1 MPPCPHFDLKI
12 VQRSKRQSAVAAAA
26 YQSGERLFSEYD
38 QKQKYYSHKSEIVHT
53 EIMLPPHA
61 PPEYADRNT
70 LWNAAEA
77 IEKQWNSQ
85 LARRFVLAIPR
96 ELPPEQYADLIRDYC
111 REFFVSKG
119 MIADFAIHDKGDGN
133 PHAHILFTMRGMD
146 EQGRWLPK
154 SRKVYDLDENGE
166 RIRLPSGNWKSH
178 KEDTVDWNDQKYAE
192 IWRQAW
198 QDTANRYLEAI
209 GSPER
214 LNLKSYERQGIDKIP
229 TVHMGPAVSYL
240 ERKGIQTNI
249 GNLNRDIKAANS
261 LMQSIRQMVHSLKGW
276 LSGLKE
282 KKAVLLK
289 ALEQA
294 KEPTIPELLSRYLD
308 MRSEERTGW
317 TSKGKLKGTVGDF
330 NKVME
335 ALDFLRRKEISTV
348 ESLDAYLDK
357 VSGEILSVK
366 TDIKKSERR
375 IKAID
380 TTLSHLANH
389 GAYKEIYKKYAS
401 IGWKTRKE
409 KFAAEHREE
418 LDAYLAANRFFKA
431 HQEEL
436 PFDTKELKKERAQ
449 LSGEL
454 SEKNKGLQAVQE
466 DMKLLRDVRN
476 WINHVLPPEQR
487 RAVAEPG
494 KKPSL
499 NEQLSW
505 NIEGVKQREEQKR
518 QQPRRQQ
525 KQDMEL

>member
-1 MPPCPHFDLKI
+1 MPCPHFDVKI
-12 VQRSKRQSAVAAAA
+12 IQRSKRQSAVASAA

-96 ELPPEQYADLIRDYC
+96 ELPRSQYADLIRDYC

-133 PHAHILFTMRGMD
+133 PHAHILLTMRAMD
-146 EQGRWLPK
+146 ETGKWLPK

-166 RIRLPSGNWKSH
+166 RIRLASGRWKSH

-192 IWRQAW
+192 IWRQGWA
-198 QDTANRYLEAI
+198 DTANRYLEAI

-214 LNLKSYERQGIDKIP
+214 LDLRSYARQGIDKIP
-229 TVHMGPAVSYL
+229 TVHMGPAVSQM
-240 ERKGIQTNI
+240 EKRGIQTNI
-249 GNLNRDIKAANS
+249 GNLNRDITAANR
-261 LMQSIRQMVHSLKGW
+261 LMQSIRQMVRHLKGW
-276 LSGLKE
+276 IADLKE
-282 KKAVLLK
+282 KKAALLE

-335 ALDFLRRKEISTV
+335 ALDFLRQKEISTV
-348 ESLDAYLDK
+348 ESLDAYLDEASAQA
-357 VSGEILSVK
+357 VSIREEIKPMEKRV
-366 TDIKKSERR
+366 
-375 IKAID
+375 
-380 TTLSHLANH
+380 
-389 GAYKEIYKKYAS
+389 KEIDRLLFHIGNFEANKPVHVKYAA
-401 IGWKTRKE
+401 IRWKKPKE
-409 KFAAEHREE
+409 KYAADHKEE
-418 LDAYLAANRFFKA
+418 LDAYNAALRYFKVHLDGAKYSTKKLAGE
-431 HQEEL
+431 Q
-436 PFDTKELKKERAQ
+436 AQ
-449 LSGEL
+449 LSENIASKTEAL
-454 SEKNKGLQAVQE
+454 TAVQE
-466 DMKLLRDVRN
+466 DVKILRDVRHWLN
-476 WINHVLPPEQR
+476 QVLPSEQYR
-487 RAVAEPG
+487 QTAEPG
-494 KKPSL
+494 KKPSIQQAVKGR
-499 NEQLSW
+499 EQR
-505 NIEGVKQREEQKR
+505 IREEQAEKR

>member
-1 MPPCPHFDLKI
+1 MPCPHFDVKVI
-12 VQRSKRQSAVAAAA
+12 QRSKRQSAVASAA

-96 ELPPEQYADLIRDYC
+96 ELPRSQYADLIRDYC

-133 PHAHILFTMRGMD
+133 PHAHILLTMRAMD
-146 EQGRWLPK
+146 ETGKWLPK

-166 RIRLPSGNWKSH
+166 RIRLASGRWKSH

-192 IWRQAW
+192 IWRQGWA
-198 QDTANRYLEAI
+198 DTANRYLEAI

-214 LNLKSYERQGIDKIP
+214 LDLRSYARQGIDKIP
-229 TVHMGPAVSYL
+229 TVHMGPAVIQL
-240 ERKGIQTNI
+240 EKKGIQTNI

-261 LMQSIRQMVHSLKGW
+261 LMQSIRQMVRSLKGW

-282 KKAVLLK
+282 KKAALLE

-308 MRSEERTGW
+308 KRSEERTGW

-335 ALDFLRRKEISTV
+335 ALDFLRQKEISTV

-357 VSGEILSVK
+357 VSGEMLSAK
-366 TDIKKSERR
+366 TDIRKSERR
-375 IKAID
+375 IKVID

-389 GAYKEIYKKYAS
+389 GAYKEVYKKYAS

-431 HQEEL
+431 HHDEL
-436 PFDTKELKKERAQ
+436 PYDKRKLNEERKQ

-454 SEKNKGLQAVQE
+454 SEKNEGLQVVQE

-494 KKPSL
+494 KKPSI

-505 NIEGVKQREEQKR
+505 KIEGVKQREEQKR

>member
-1 MPPCPHFDLKI
+1 M
-12 VQRSKRQSAVAAAA
+12 
-26 YQSGERLFSEYD
+26 
-38 QKQKYYSHKSEIVHT
+38 
-53 EIMLPPHA
+53 
-61 PPEYADRNT
+61 
-70 LWNAAEA
+70 
-77 IEKQWNSQ
+77 
-85 LARRFVLAIPR
+85 
-96 ELPPEQYADLIRDYC
+96 
-111 REFFVSKG
+111 
-119 MIADFAIHDKGDGN
+119 
-133 PHAHILFTMRGMD
+133 
-146 EQGRWLPK
+146 
-154 SRKVYDLDENGE
+154 
-166 RIRLPSGNWKSH
+166 
-178 KEDTVDWNDQKYAE
+178 DWNDQKYAE
-192 IWRQAW
+192 IWRQGWA
-198 QDTANRYLEAI
+198 DMANRYLEAI

-214 LNLKSYERQGIDKIP
+214 LDLRSYARQGIDIIP
-229 TVHMGPAVSYL
+229 TVHMGPAVSQL
-240 ERKGIQTNI
+240 EKKGIQTNI

-261 LMQSIRQMVHSLKGW
+261 LMQSIRQMVRSLKGW

-282 KKAVLLK
+282 KKAALLE

-308 MRSEERTGW
+308 MRSGERTGW
-317 TSKGKLKGTVGDF
+317 TSKGKLRGTVGDF

-335 ALDFLRRKEISTV
+335 ALDFLRQKEISTV

-357 VSGEILSVK
+357 VSGEILSAK
-366 TDIKKSERR
+366 TDIRKSERR

-389 GAYKEIYKKYAS
+389 GAYKEVYKKYAS

-409 KFAAEHREE
+409 KFADEHREE

-431 HQEEL
+431 HHDEL
-436 PFDTKELKKERAQ
+436 PYDKRKLNEERKQ

-454 SEKNKGLQAVQE
+454 SEKNEGLQVVQE

-494 KKPSL
+494 KKPSI

-505 NIEGVKQREEQKR
+505 KIEGVKQREERKR

>member
-1 MPPCPHFDLKI
+1 MPCPHHDIKI
-12 VQRSKRQSAVAAAA
+12 VQRSNRQSAVAAAA

-38 QKQKYYSHKSEIVHT
+38 QKQKYYSEKRGIVHT

-85 LARRFVLAIPR
+85 LARRIVLAIPR
-96 ELPPEQYADLIRDYC
+96 EIPPEKHADLIRDYC

-133 PHAHILFTMRGMD
+133 PHAHILLTMRAMD
-146 EQGRWLPK
+146 ETGKWLPK

-178 KEDTVDWNDQKYAE
+178 KEDTVDWNDQKYGE
-192 IWRQAW
+192 IWRQGWAAV
-198 QDTANRYLEAI
+198 ANRYLEANDR
-209 GSPER
+209 PER
-214 LNLKSYERQGIDKIP
+214 LDLRSYERQGLDKIP
-229 TVHMGPAVSYL
+229 TVHMGPAVSQM
-240 ERKGIQTNI
+240 EKRGIQTNI
-249 GNLNRDIKAANS
+249 GNLNRDITAANR
-261 LMQSIRQMVHSLKGW
+261 LMQSIRQMVRHLKGW
-276 LSGLKE
+276 IADLKE
-282 KKAVLLK
+282 KKAALLE

-308 MRSEERTGW
+308 KRSEERTGW

-335 ALDFLRRKEISTV
+335 ALDFLRQKEISTV

-357 VSGEILSVK
+357 VSGEILSTK
-366 TDIKKSERR
+366 ADIKKSERR

-380 TTLSHLANH
+380 TTLTHLANH
-389 GAYKEIYKKYAS
+389 GAYKEVYKKYAS
-401 IGWKTRKE
+401 IGWKSRKE

-436 PFDTKELKKERAQ
+436 PFNTKEMKKERAQ

-454 SEKNKGLQAVQE
+454 SEKNEGLQAVQE
-466 DMKLLRDVRN
+466 DMKLLRDVRR

-494 KKPSL
+494 KKPSI

-505 NIEGVKQREEQKR
+505 KIEGVKQREEQKR
-518 QQPRRQQ
+518 QPPRRQQ

>member
-1 MPPCPHFDLKI
+1 MPCPHFKI
-12 VQRSKRQSAVAAAA
+12 TIVKRSQGQSAVAGAA

-38 QKQKYYSHKSEIVHT
+38 QKTKFYNKKKELVHA
-53 EIMLPPHA
+53 EIMLPSHA
-61 PPEYADRNT
+61 PPGFADRAT
-70 LWNAAEA
+70 LWNAVEA
-77 IEKQWNSQ
+77 VENQWNSQ
-85 LARRFVLAIPR
+85 LARRIVLA
-96 ELPPEQYADLIRDYC
+96 LPVEVPKEQYLPMLK
-111 REFFVSKG
+111 EFCNEQFVSKG

-133 PHAHILFTMRGMD
+133 PHAHVLLTLRAMD
-146 EQGRWLPK
+146 EHGKWLPK
-154 SRKVYDLDENGE
+154 ARKVYDLDENGE
-166 RIRLPSGNWKSH
+166 RIRLPSGNWKCH
-178 KEDTVDWNDQKYAE
+178 KESTVDWNDQKYGE

-261 LMQSIRQMVHSLKGW
+261 LMQSIRQMVRSLKGW

-282 KKAVLLK
+282 KKAALLE

-335 ALDFLRRKEISTV
+335 ALDFLRQKEISTV

-357 VSGEILSVK
+357 VSGEILSAK
-366 TDIKKSERR
+366 TDIRKSERQ

-380 TTLSHLANH
+380 TTLSHIANH
-389 GAYKEIYKKYAS
+389 GAYKEVYKKYAS

-409 KFAAEHREE
+409 KFADEHREE
-418 LDAYLAANRFFKA
+418 LDAYLAAKRFFKA

-436 PFDTKELKKERAQ
+436 PYDTKELKKERTQ
-449 LSGEL
+449 LSEKL
-454 SEKNKGLQAVQE
+454 SEKNEGLQAVQA
-466 DMKLLRDVRN
+466 DMKLLRDVRY
-476 WINHVLPPEQR
+476 WINHVLPPDQR
-487 RAVAEPG
+487 RVVPEPG

>member
-1 MPPCPHFDLKI
+1 MPCPHFDVKVI
-12 VQRSKRQSAVAAAA
+12 QRSKRQSAVASAA

-133 PHAHILFTMRGMD
+133 PHAHILLTMRAMD
-146 EQGRWLPK
+146 EQGKWLPK

-166 RIRLPSGNWKSH
+166 RIRLASGNWKSH

-192 IWRQAW
+192 IWRQGWA
-198 QDTANRYLEAI
+198 DIANRYLEAI

-214 LNLKSYERQGIDKIP
+214 LDLRSYARQGIDKIP
-229 TVHMGPAVSYL
+229 TVHMGPAVSQL
-240 ERKGIQTNI
+240 EKKGIQTNI
-249 GNLNRDIKAANS
+249 GNLNRDIKVANS
-261 LMQSIRQMVHSLKGW
+261 LMQSIRQMVRSLKGW

-282 KKAVLLK
+282 KKAALLE

-335 ALDFLRRKEISTV
+335 ALDFLRQKEISTV
-348 ESLDAYLDK
+348 ESLDAYLDEASAQA
-357 VSGEILSVK
+357 VSIREEIRPMEKRV
-366 TDIKKSERR
+366 
-375 IKAID
+375 
-380 TTLSHLANH
+380 
-389 GAYKEIYKKYAS
+389 KEIDRLLFHIGNFEANKPVHAKYAA
-401 IGWKTRKE
+401 IRWKKPKE
-409 KFAAEHREE
+409 KFAADHKEE
-418 LDAYLAANRFFKA
+418 LDAYNAALRYFKVHLDGAKYSTKKLAGE
-431 HQEEL
+431 Q
-436 PFDTKELKKERAQ
+436 AQ
-449 LSGEL
+449 LSENIASKTEAL
-454 SEKNKGLQAVQE
+454 TAVQE
-466 DMKLLRDVRN
+466 DVKILRDVRHWLN
-476 WINHVLPPEQR
+476 QVLPSEQYR
-487 RAVAEPG
+487 QTAEPG
-494 KKPSL
+494 KKPSIQQAVKGR
-499 NEQLSW
+499 EQR
-505 NIEGVKQREEQKR
+505 IREEQAEKR

>member
-1 MPPCPHFDLKI
+1 MPCPHFDVKVI
-12 VQRSKRQSAVAAAA
+12 QRSKRQSAVASAA

-133 PHAHILFTMRGMD
+133 PHAHILLTMRAMD
-146 EQGRWLPK
+146 EQGKWLPK

-166 RIRLPSGNWKSH
+166 RIRLASGRWKSH

-192 IWRQAW
+192 IWRQGWA
-198 QDTANRYLEAI
+198 DTANRYLEAI

-214 LNLKSYERQGIDKIP
+214 LDLRSYARQGIDKIP
-229 TVHMGPAVSYL
+229 TVHMGPAVSQL
-240 ERKGIQTNI
+240 EKKGIQTSI

-261 LMQSIRQMVHSLKGW
+261 LMQSIRQMVRSLKGW

-282 KKAVLLK
+282 KKAALLE

-335 ALDFLRRKEISTV
+335 ALDFLRQKEISTV
-348 ESLDAYLDK
+348 ESLDAYLDEASAQA
-357 VSGEILSVK
+357 VSIREEIKPMEKRV
-366 TDIKKSERR
+366 
-375 IKAID
+375 
-380 TTLSHLANH
+380 
-389 GAYKEIYKKYAS
+389 KEIDRLLFHIGNFEANKPVHAKYAA
-401 IGWKTRKE
+401 IRWKKPKE
-409 KFAAEHREE
+409 KYAADHKEE
-418 LDAYLAANRFFKA
+418 LDAYNAALRYFKVHLDGA
-431 HQEEL
+431 KYS
-436 PFDTKELKKERAQ
+436 TKKLTGEQAQ
-449 LSGEL
+449 LSENIASKTEAL
-454 SEKNKGLQAVQE
+454 TAVQE
-466 DMKLLRDVRN
+466 DVKILRDVRHWLN
-476 WINHVLPPEQR
+476 QVLPSEQYR
-487 RAVAEPG
+487 QTAEPG
-494 KKPSL
+494 KKPSIQQAVKGR
-499 NEQLSW
+499 EQR
-505 NIEGVKQREEQKR
+505 IREEQAEKR
-518 QQPRRQQ
+518 QTPRRQQ

>member
-1 MPPCPHFDLKI
+1 MPCPHFDVKI
-12 VQRSKRQSAVAAAA
+12 IQRSKCQSAVASAA

-96 ELPPEQYADLIRDYC
+96 ELSPEQYADLIRDYC

-133 PHAHILFTMRGMD
+133 PHAHILLTMRAMD
-146 EQGRWLPK
+146 EQGKWLPK
-154 SRKVYDLDENGE
+154 SRKVYDLDENDE
-166 RIRLPSGNWKSH
+166 RIRLASGRWKSH

-192 IWRQAW
+192 IWRQGWA
-198 QDTANRYLEAI
+198 DTANRYLEAI

-214 LNLKSYERQGIDKIP
+214 LDLRSYARQGIDKIP
-229 TVHMGPAVSYL
+229 TVHMGPAVSQM
-240 ERKGIQTNI
+240 EKRGIQTNI
-249 GNLNRDIKAANS
+249 GNLNRDITAANR
-261 LMQSIRQMVHSLKGW
+261 LMQSIRQMVRHLKGW
-276 LSGLKE
+276 IADLKE
-282 KKAVLLK
+282 KKAALLE

-335 ALDFLRRKEISTV
+335 ALDFLRQKEISTV
-348 ESLDAYLDK
+348 ESLDAYLDEASAQA
-357 VSGEILSVK
+357 VSIREEIRPMEKRV
-366 TDIKKSERR
+366 
-375 IKAID
+375 
-380 TTLSHLANH
+380 
-389 GAYKEIYKKYAS
+389 KEIDRLLFHIGNFEANKPVHAKYAA
-401 IGWKTRKE
+401 IRWKKPKE
-409 KFAAEHREE
+409 KFAADHKEE
-418 LDAYLAANRFFKA
+418 LDAYNAALRYFKVHLDGAKYSTKKLAGE
-431 HQEEL
+431 Q
-436 PFDTKELKKERAQ
+436 AQ
-449 LSGEL
+449 LSENIASKTEAL
-454 SEKNKGLQAVQE
+454 TAVQE
-466 DMKLLRDVRN
+466 DVKILRDVRHWLN
-476 WINHVLPPEQR
+476 QVLPSEQYR
-487 RAVAEPG
+487 QTAEPG
-494 KKPSL
+494 KKPSIQQAVKGR
-499 NEQLSW
+499 EQR
-505 NIEGVKQREEQKR
+505 IREEQAEKH

-525 KQDMEL
+525 KQDLEL